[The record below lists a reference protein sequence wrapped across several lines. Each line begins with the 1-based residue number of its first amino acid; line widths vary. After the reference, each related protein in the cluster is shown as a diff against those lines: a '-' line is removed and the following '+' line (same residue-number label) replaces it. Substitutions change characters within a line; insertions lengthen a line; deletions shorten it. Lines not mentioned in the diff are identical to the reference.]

1 MMRAPKGI
9 LAPRRCLGKPERPN
23 VRGDSGCKAR
33 CPGSRGCFP
42 ACCRRLRRGACTAP
56 FRAVEVGHL
65 GQQGIGHEEQA
76 HVMEECCV
84 FHLFDFTLGQRQFGG
99 DADAVVSDLQGMHI

>member
-1 MMRAPKGI
+1 MFVVIADVRHDV
-9 LAPRRCLGKPERPN
+9 LAA
-23 VRGDSGCKAR
+23 GDVFQHVAAGCGVALVL
-33 CPGSRGCFP
+33 
-42 ACCRRLRRGACTAP
+42 RL

-65 GQQGIGHEEQA
+65 GQQGIRHEEQT